1 MPGRNGRQ
9 KNTGVMPKIVDSEQQ
24 RREISAQA
32 ARWIATRGLET
43 LSLRNVA
50 AAHHCSKGMV
60 QHYFADKEELLFGA
74 LLYVTAAYEAREREA
89 VVGYNGL
96 ARIEQRFLVILPV
109 SESLRDEW
117 VVRLAFYAR
126 AALSPKMQEYLNN
139 HVSLAMRVGTREL
152 REAQVAGEVAKE
164 VNLARAYR
172 VIMATVAGI
181 AVSEVV
187 SPGAIAPAVQK
198 RMLRDAISLLRES
211 PND

>member
-1 MPGRNGRQ
+1 
-9 KNTGVMPKIVDSEQQ
+9 MPKIVDSEQQ

-50 AAHHCSKGMV
+50 KLHGCSKGMV

-74 LLYVTAAYEAREREA
+74 LLHVTAAYEEREKVA
-89 VVGYNGL
+89 VVGYTGL
-96 ARIEQRFLVILPV
+96 EKIEHRFLVILPV

-126 AALSPKMQEYLNN
+126 AALAPKMQAYLHD
-139 HVSLAMRVGTREL
+139 HVSRALRVGTREL
-152 REAQVAGEVAKE
+152 RDAQLAGEVARG
-164 VNLARAYR
+164 VNLARSYR

-187 SPGAIAPAVQK
+187 SPGVIAPAVQK
-198 RMLRDAISLLRES
+198 RMLRDAISVVRS
-211 PND
+211 PPAE

>member
-1 MPGRNGRQ
+1 
-9 KNTGVMPKIVDSEQQ
+9 MPKIVDSDQQ

-50 AAHHCSKGMV
+50 ALHGCSKGMV

-74 LLYVTAAYEAREREA
+74 LLHVTAAYEARERESVA
-89 VVGYNGL
+89 GYSGL
-96 ARIEQRFLVILPV
+96 ERIERRFLVILPV
-109 SESLRDEW
+109 SASLRDEW

-126 AALSPKMQEYLNN
+126 AALAPKMQTYLHD
-139 HVSLAMRVGTREL
+139 HVSRALRGGTREL
-152 REAQVAGEVAKE
+152 REAQAAGEVARG
-164 VNLARAYR
+164 VDLARSYR

-187 SPGAIAPAVQK
+187 SPGFIAPAVQK
-198 RMLRDAISLLRES
+198 RMLRDAISVVRPSRES
-211 PND
+211 

>member
-1 MPGRNGRQ
+1 
-9 KNTGVMPKIVDSEQQ
+9 MPKVVDSEQQ

-50 AAHHCSKGMV
+50 AAHGCSKGMV

-74 LLYVTAAYEAREREA
+74 LLHVTAAYEAREQDIVA
-89 VVGYNGL
+89 GYTGL
-96 ARIEQRFLVILPV
+96 ERIERRFVVVLPM

-126 AALSPKMQEYLNN
+126 AALAPKMQEYLHS
-139 HVSLAMRVGTREL
+139 HVSKALRIGTREL
-152 REAQVAGEVAKE
+152 REGQLTGEVARD
-164 VNLARAYR
+164 VNLVRAYR
-172 VIMATVAGI
+172 GIMATVAGI

-187 SPGAIAPAVQK
+187 SPGVIAPAVQK
-198 RMLRDAISLLRES
+198 RMLRDAVSTLRS
-211 PND
+211 T